1 MYTPQDFQ
9 RIIKSFPN
17 IKPCYEKIS
26 HNKVSKQCMLIPYGI
41 KCYIWFTQ
49 YKNEN
54 VCLVLE
60 IFNKKINRVYRVGI
74 HYDSSLCAEMGTIL
88 YGTIFMNYKYK
99 LKMISVE
106 NILYRNKIVKATHE
120 ERINMIYQLFKK
132 KIRSKKVMIG
142 FPIMMNTDD
151 IGPIDDYKVQYCQ
164 YQDGETI
171 VKIPFKVF
179 EKKEKNKNRVFRVR
193 PGTQNEIYNLFDKDT
208 DEFVD
213 IAFIPNYTTSLK
225 MNKLFK
231 EKVIKLE
238 EYEDSDDEETG
249 EEKELLLECEYH
261 EKFNKWTPFL

>member
-1 MYTPQDFQ
+1 
-9 RIIKSFPN
+9 
-17 IKPCYEKIS
+17 
-26 HNKVSKQCMLIPYGI
+26 MLIPYGI

-60 IFNKKINRVYRVGI
+60 LFNKKINRVYRVGV

-99 LKMISVE
+99 LKMIAVE
-106 NILYRNKIVKATHE
+106 NILYRNKIVKVPFE

-151 IGPIDDYKVQYCQ
+151 IKPIDDYKVQYCQ
-164 YQDGETI
+164 YQDGETS
-171 VKIPFKVF
+171 VKIPFRVF

-193 PGTQNEIYNLFDKDT
+193 TGTQNEIYNLFDKET
-208 DEFVD
+208 AEFVD
-213 IAFIPNYTTSLK
+213 IAFIPNYTTSLM

-231 EKVIKLE
+231 IKVTKLE
-238 EYEDSDDEETG
+238 EYEDSDEEDIS
-249 EEKELLLECEYH
+249 EDKEIMMECEFN
-261 EKFNKWTPFL
+261 EKFHKWTPLYVV